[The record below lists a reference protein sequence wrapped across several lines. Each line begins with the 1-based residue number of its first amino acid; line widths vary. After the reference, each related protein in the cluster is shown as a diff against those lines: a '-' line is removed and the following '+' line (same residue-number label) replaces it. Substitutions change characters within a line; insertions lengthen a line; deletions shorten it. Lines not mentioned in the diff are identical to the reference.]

1 MFGRLVITLLFR
13 ACLAAVIRDT
23 SAVTPTTVYQF
34 SSSIIPENLLLRP
47 NGQLLVVA
55 NSANKVYQLNP
66 NLSSSQPMNVAYSF
80 PGVTSVF
87 GIVEV
92 ATDIYAVATGNFTV
106 ADGSTP
112 GTWSIWTLDLTNFQP
127 PGYDSGKVVAK
138 QVITPVKTVSNFDGL
153 AILNATAG
161 LLAASDETSGTIWTL
176 DTHHNTVTTLLS
188 SSKLRG
194 VSGSTFNQIGVNG
207 LKIRGNQL
215 YFTVTGM
222 EYLGVVQVDTSTGKA
237 AGPLTTVYNYG
248 EHLDDFNIAPSGNI
262 YLSTLDTNPGGGLLR
277 RAAGTANGQNGTSLV
292 VSEYGT
298 NAVVFQ
304 QSSSSSCTLIFLA
317 GLANRVS
324 KASISGAC

>member
-1 MFGRLVITLLFR
+1 MFGQLVVTLLFR
-13 ACLAAVIRDT
+13 ACLAAVVRDT
-23 SAVTPTTVYQF
+23 SAVTPSTVYQF
-34 SSSIIPENLLLRP
+34 SSSIVPENSLLRP

-55 NSANKVYQLNP
+55 NSATKVYQLNP
-66 NLSSSQPMNVAYSF
+66 NLTSSQPLNVVYSF
-80 PGVTSVF
+80 PGVTLVF

-92 ATDIYAVATGNFTV
+92 ATD
-106 ADGSTP
+106 
-112 GTWSIWTLDLTNFQP
+112 P

-161 LLAASDETSGTIWTL
+161 LLAASDETSGRIWTL
-176 DTHHNTVTTLLS
+176 DIHHNTVASLLS
-188 SSKLRG
+188 SPKLRG
-194 VSGSTFNQIGVNG
+194 VSDSTFNQIGVNG

-215 YFTVTGM
+215 YCTVTGM
-222 EYLGVVQVDTSTGKA
+222 DYLGVVQVDTSTGEA
-237 AGPLTTVYNYG
+237 TGSLAVVFNYG
-248 EHLDDFNIAPSGNI
+248 EHLDDFNIVPSGNI

-298 NAVVFQ
+298 NAAIFQ

-324 KASISGAC
+324 KATISGAC